1 MKWFKRLG
9 TYLIFHFYYW
19 ALFYSRW
26 CVLRKM
32 RFLKET
38 EVGFLCSFD
47 YISFFI
53 AVLWFVELDLRITE
67 IAKLSLS
74 RLC

>member
-26 CVLRKM
+26 CVLRK
-32 RFLKET
+32 
-38 EVGFLCSFD
+38 SFN

-53 AVLWFVELDLRITE
+53 AGLWFVELDLRITE